1 MWLQSNTSKSG
12 KWKELL
18 GSVKDSPIPVEHFF
32 QVLEKCSCY
41 FTGIKPLPSKLS
53 PTSQGRAMD
62 RSLIH
67 PSISEVQYLIC
78 SLSFSLTPMDQ
89 CKFLFISQ
97 NKDHAISRNHLL
109 QTAQAFAFPRMVDV
123 FCSSSSKLVINWKL
137 LRFPVPKWVKNT
149 KQDLLNIFFSVIKR
163 EKKILIQG
171 SWHNSFLNTFLSLF
185 SSHRWVLFDASNTVH
200 VSPFTG
206 DRECCQRGAAPWAW
220 TRKEV
225 QVRVQVP
232 LPNVKL
238 QRAEQK
244 CHTTTPR

>member
-1 MWLQSNTSKSG
+1 
-12 KWKELL
+12 
-18 GSVKDSPIPVEHFF
+18 
-32 QVLEKCSCY
+32 
-41 FTGIKPLPSKLS
+41 
-53 PTSQGRAMD
+53 MD

-123 FCSSSSKLVINWKL
+123 DFCSSSSKLVINWKL

-163 EKKILIQG
+163 KKK
-171 SWHNSFLNTFLSLF
+171 F
-185 SSHRWVLFDASNTVH
+185 SSRVADTIHSWIHFCLFFPVTGECYLVLAPQCMFLHSLGTESAAKGELH
-200 VSPFTG
+200 HGLELGRKFRYVSKYH
-206 DRECCQRGAAPWAW
+206 CQM
-220 TRKEV
+220 
-225 QVRVQVP
+225 
-232 LPNVKL
+232 
-238 QRAEQK
+238 
-244 CHTTTPR
+244 